1 MKRFTLQDLKSG
13 HRVENR
19 MGVRYIVLKDSYNGV
34 MLFSTNC
41 YSSAEYDNDLLCI
54 SKSYPESDIMK
65 VFTPVRVHET
75 LDLKA
80 EVELVWERPTYTELF
95 DALEVK

>member
-34 MLFSTNC
+34 MLFSDGC
-41 YSSAEYDNDLLCI
+41 YSGASYDIDLLCTI
-54 SKSYPESDIMK
+54 AAYPESDIMK
-65 VFTPVRVHET
+65 VFLVDNVAET
-75 LDLKA
+75 LNHKA
-80 EVELVWERPTYTELF
+80 KVTLMWERPTYTELF
-95 DALEVK
+95 DALEGL